1 MDETTLKVKEAKVNE
16 VGRGMARLDPNVFR
30 QMGLSSGDV
39 LLLEGKRKAAA
50 IVWQGPESD
59 RGKNVIRLDGILRH
73 NAGVSIDEEINISKG
88 DCQDAQ
94 TIQLGP
100 TQAIEFNEDFPEY
113 VLERIMNM
121 PLLHG
126 NSVVI
131 DVMGTQLPLAVVSV
145 KPKGTVRVTPETQIR
160 ISKTPVKIQDVA
172 PGLRYEDIGGLK
184 DEIEAIREMIETPI
198 KHPEVFKKLG
208 VKPPKGVLLYGPP
221 GTGKTLLARA
231 VASETEAHFIS
242 LNGPEIVSKYYGQS
256 EENLREVFK
265 EAQEHAPAIIFID
278 EIDAIA
284 PSREEAHGEVEKR
297 IVSQLLTLMDGL
309 SSRGEIVVIAATNRP
324 DSIDPALRR
333 PGRFDREIEI
343 GVPDR
348 NGRKEVLQIH
358 TRGMPL
364 SQDVNLDLLADITHG
379 YTGADVESLCKES
392 AMKALK
398 KVMPEIKKAKGSELS
413 KGILDKIKV
422 TGEDFHDAM
431 TRVEP
436 SAMREVFV
444 EVPKVRWD
452 DVGGLDNVKQQ
463 LKETIEWSLKYPELF
478 RQTGISPPKG
488 VLLYGPPGCGKT
500 LLAKA
505 IANETKINF
514 ISVKGPE
521 LLNKYVGESEK
532 GVRKIFRRAR
542 QVAPA
547 IIFFDELDSLVPKRG
562 QEFGS
567 EATEKVVAQLLTEMD
582 GISELKDVMVIGSTN
597 RPDLLD
603 EALMRPG
610 RLDKILYVPHPD
622 EKTALRIFQVH
633 TKGMNLADDVRL
645 EGLTKEAQNYSGADI
660 AAVCREAGMNAIR
673 QAVEESKEKPRTRK
687 VTMRHFTDAMAQVK
701 PSCSEADRQKWCNLK
716 KQIGER
722 G

>member
-1 MDETTLKVKEAKVNE
+1 MEETTLKVKEAKVNE
-16 VGRGMARLDPNVFR
+16 VGRGMARLDPKIFK
-30 QMGLSSGDV
+30 QMGLSSGDI

-50 IVWQGPESD
+50 IVWQGPDSD
-59 RGKNVIRLDGILRH
+59 SGKNIIRLDGIIRH
-73 NAGVSIDEEINISKG
+73 NTGVGLDEDIQVSKAE
-88 DCQDAQ
+88 CSDAEVV
-94 TIQLGP
+94 QLGP
-100 TQAIEFNEDFPEY
+100 TQAIEFSEDFPEY
-113 VLERIMNM
+113 VLERIMNV
-121 PLLHG
+121 PLMHG

-145 KPKGTVRVTPETQIR
+145 KPKGVVRVTPETEIR
-160 ISKTPVKIQDVA
+160 ISKTPVKIHDVA

-184 DEIEAIREMIETPI
+184 DEIEAIREMIETPL

-208 VKPPKGVLLYGPP
+208 VKPPKGVLLRGPP

-231 VASETEAHFIS
+231 VASETDAHFIS

-265 EAQEHAPAIIFID
+265 EAQEHAPSIIFID

-284 PSREEAHGEVEKR
+284 PSREEVHGEVEKR

-309 SSRGEIVVIAATNRP
+309 SSRGEIVVIGATNRP
-324 DSIDPALRR
+324 DALDPALRR

-364 SQDVNLDLLADITHG
+364 LQDVNLDRLADITHG
-379 YTGADVESLCKES
+379 YTGADIESLCKEA

-413 KGILDKIKV
+413 KSILDKIKV

-436 SAMREVFV
+436 SAMREVYV
-444 EVPKVRWD
+444 EVPKVRWE
-452 DVGGLDNVKQQ
+452 DVGGLEKVKEQ
-463 LKETIEWSLKYPELF
+463 LKETIEWSLKYPALF
-478 RQTGISPPKG
+478 KETGVSPPKG
-488 VLLYGPPGCGKT
+488 ILLYGPPGCGKT

-505 IANETKINF
+505 IANESGVNF
-514 ISVKGPE
+514 ITVKGPE
-521 LLNKYVGESEK
+521 LLNKYVGESER
-532 GVRKIFRRAR
+532 GVRKVFQRAR
-542 QVAPA
+542 QVAPT

-562 QEFGS
+562 QDFGS
-567 EATEKVVAQLLTEMD
+567 DVTEKVVAQLLTEID
-582 GISELKDVMVIGSTN
+582 GVSELKDVMVIGSTN

-610 RLDKILYVPHPD
+610 RLDKIIYVPFPD
-622 EKTALRIFQVH
+622 AETAKRIFQVH
-633 TKGMNLADDVRL
+633 MKGMNLADDAKAEEL
-645 EGLTKEAQNYSGADI
+645 AKLAENYSGADI
-660 AAVCREAGMNAIR
+660 AAVCREAGMNSIR
-673 QAVEESKEKPRTRK
+673 EAVAKDKDKPKAQK
-687 VTMRHFTDAMAQVK
+687 VTMRHFKDAVAQVRA
-701 PSCSEADRQKWCNLK
+701 SCTEEDQKKWCSLRE
-716 KQIGER
+716 QIGER